1 MIKNYLVTSFRNLRR
16 NWNFTVIN
24 IIGLSLGIGCCLLI
38 FFTVRYELS
47 YDMHH
52 SHINKLY
59 RLVRYVQQQ
68 GEDGYNVGAS
78 LPAVDALPNDFP
90 ELKDDLT
97 CTYGLRDVLVAAG
110 EGADLK
116 KFVEPMYSVAF
127 VGPAYFKMMDYKW
140 LRGSVDA
147 ALTTPGTVVLT
158 EGQAMKFFGT
168 ADPIGKT
175 IRVDNK
181 MNFAVTGV
189 VADPPAT
196 TNFPFTAMLS
206 FASLKDYGAF
216 TSWDDWQS
224 SYGGG
229 QIYLRLP
236 ESVTQQQFEKRLIGF
251 NKKYLTAE
259 AAASESLILQ
269 PVKDL
274 HFSTK
279 TQNYSG
285 RSIARGMI
293 WSMVLVGVFI
303 LITACINFI
312 NLATAQAMR
321 RAKEVGVRKVLGS
334 SRTQLLR
341 QYFSETGIIT
351 LFSVLLGLLVAQ
363 VALPYVSD
371 TLNIKSEGVLFI
383 TEPAVL
389 VFLVVLAIITTIL
402 AGFYPAMIV
411 SGYQPILAL
420 KGKLR
425 STGIGQHNLRRGLI
439 VLQFAISQ
447 IVLIGTIVAYS
458 QMRFFRTMDIGFNK
472 EQILNL
478 RIPERKAGQV
488 ETLAAKL
495 ESIPGITS
503 MSFSAFTPMSRSNW
517 QTVFQFENQEK
528 FLDFNI
534 VMRPADTAYVRT
546 YGLKML
552 AGRMYLP
559 ADTMREFVVNEAFV
573 AKMGFKT
580 PQEIIGKQMML
591 GGGSVKLPIVG
602 VVKNFNTY
610 SLHHEI
616 IPCVLTTQR
625 ANYTTIGLKLGA
637 NWNKDQIAKIEQA
650 WSATFPDHLF
660 KYTFLDETLDQFYE
674 KESRFFSLF
683 RLLTIIAI
691 FIGCLGLYGVVAYMA
706 ETRMKEMG
714 IRKAVGASAASI
726 FGLFSTDFVK
736 LVVVALIVASPV
748 AWYAMDIWLQDFT
761 YRVSVDWW
769 IFVLSGLVAIVTA
782 LFSISFQS
790 VRAALMDP
798 VKALRSE

>member
-1 MIKNYLVTSFRNLRR
+1 MVKNYLVTSFRNLRR

-24 IIGLSLGIGCCLLI
+24 VIGLSLGIGCCLLI

-52 SHINKLY
+52 SQVDKLY
-59 RLVRYVQQQ
+59 RLVRHVQKQ
-68 GEDGYNVGAS
+68 GEDGFNVGTS
-78 LPAVDALPNDFP
+78 LPAVEALPNDFP
-90 ELKDDLT
+90 ELKDNLT
-97 CTYGLRDVLVAAG
+97 CTYGLREVLVAAG
-110 EGADLK
+110 EGVNLK
-116 KFVEPMYSVAF
+116 KFVDPIYSVAF
-127 VGPAYFKMMDYKW
+127 VGPAYFKLLDYKW
-140 LRGSVDA
+140 LRGSVGDA
-147 ALTTPGTVVLT
+147 LKNPGTVVLT
-158 EGQAMKFFGT
+158 EGQAVKYFGM

-175 IRVDNK
+175 IRVDNR
-181 MNFAVTGV
+181 MNFTVTGV
-189 VADPPAT
+189 VADPPVT

-206 FASLKDYGAF
+206 FSSLKEYGAF

-236 ESVTQQQFEKRLIGF
+236 ESVSQQQFEKRLVAF
-251 NKKYLTAE
+251 NKKYRTAE
-259 AAASESLILQ
+259 DAANESLVLQ

-285 RSIARGMI
+285 RSIARGMV

-303 LITACINFI
+303 LITACINFV
-312 NLATAQAMR
+312 NLATAQALR

-334 SRTQLLR
+334 SRSQLLR
-341 QYFSETGIIT
+341 QYFSETGVIT
-351 LFSVLLGLLVAQ
+351 VFSVLIGLLIAQ

-371 TLNIKSEGVLFI
+371 TLNIKSEGVIFI

-389 VFLVVLAIITTIL
+389 VFLVVLAVVTTIL

-420 KGKLR
+420 KGKMR
-425 STGIGQHNLRRGLI
+425 STGNGQNNLRRGLI

-458 QMRFFRTMDIGFNK
+458 QMRYFRTMDIGFNK
-472 EQILNL
+472 DQILNM
-478 RIPERKAGQV
+478 RIPERKEGQM

-495 ESIPGITS
+495 ENLPGIRA

-528 FLDFNI
+528 FLDFEI

-546 YGLKML
+546 YGLTML
-552 AGRMYLP
+552 AGRMYMP

-573 AKMGFKT
+573 SKMGFKT
-580 PQEIIGKQMML
+580 PQDIIGKRMML
-591 GGGSVKLPIVG
+591 GGSGVKLPIVG

-610 SLHHEI
+610 SLHREI

-625 ANYTTIGLKLGA
+625 ANYGTLGLKLGA
-637 NWNKDQIAKIEQA
+637 NWDKNQMAKIEQA
-650 WSATFPDHLF
+650 WSSTFPDHLF
-660 KYTFLDETLDQFYE
+660 KYTFLDETLNQFYE

-683 RLLTIIAI
+683 RILTFIAI
-691 FIGCLGLYGVVAYMA
+691 FIGCLGLYGVVAYMTQ
-706 ETRMKEMG
+706 TRMKEMG

-726 FGLFSTDFVK
+726 FGLFSIDFVK
-736 LVVVALIVASPV
+736 LVIVALLIASPV

-761 YRVSVDWW
+761 YRVSINWW
-769 IFVLSGLVAIVTA
+769 IFVLTGLLAIITA

-790 VRAALMDP
+790 IRAALMDP